1 MEETSGI
8 GFKEAAA
15 IAREFVLDLYSGE
28 EQGAPLQNVLLEEI
42 EYERHSNI
50 WSVTI
55 GFDRQYTLPPPR
67 FSGVIGGALA
77 GLGPQYR
84 RALKRVEIDG
94 KTGEV
99 LRMIEREAEGQPG

>member
-15 IAREFVLDLYSGE
+15 IARKFVLELYSGE
-28 EQGAPLQNVLLEEI
+28 EQGEPLQNVLLEEI
-42 EYERHSNI
+42 EYERHNGI
-50 WSVTI
+50 WLVTI
-55 GFDRQYTLPPPR
+55 GFDRQYTPPQ
-67 FSGVIGGALA
+67 FSGGIGGALP
-77 GLGPQYR
+77 GLGPKYR

-94 KTGEV
+94 ETGEV

>member
-15 IAREFVLDLYSGE
+15 IARRFVLELYRGD

-42 EYERHSNI
+42 EYDRHNKI
-50 WSVTI
+50 WLVTI
-55 GFDRQYTLPPPR
+55 GFDRPYTPPPPR
-67 FSGVIGGALA
+67 FSGGIGGALV

-84 RALKRVEIDG
+84 RALKRVEIDSE
-94 KTGEV
+94 TDEV
-99 LRMIEREAEGQPG
+99 LRMIEREVEN